1 MTHVDPKTE
10 GATPAAGS
18 YAAKTRAW
26 IQANLTDELRT
37 DRCLDPGATLQQ
49 KIDFEAA
56 QHIGGLTGIMW
67 PKDYGGHGLT
77 VREHLEANRE
87 IGLSPMP
94 NAVNSIGKEL
104 AGPIIMAVGR
114 EDQVPLIGGHNPRGG
129 IGDHPADWYF
139 CLVRMSGS
147 VGHHGDRTASVCDD
161 RTVTA
166 VSPNHRLVDQ
176 AG

>member
-114 EDQVPLIGGHNPRGG
+114 EDQKRDLLPTAGRSTVRRSGPRARRNRSAACCWHARANPR
-129 IGDHPADWYF
+129 
-139 CLVRMSGS
+139 
-147 VGHHGDRTASVCDD
+147 TAT
-161 RTVTA
+161 RA
-166 VSPNHRLVDQ
+166 
-176 AG
+176 